1 MTNNYYP
8 ASCGHF
14 AKDEPQ
20 NLCSD
25 VSVTEVLSDLRK
37 TGKARRPVNHEFGAT
52 PAGSVVMSS

>member
-8 ASCGHF
+8 AGCGQF

-25 VSVTEVLSDLRK
+25 VSVTEVLSDLRE
-37 TGKARRPVNHEFGAT
+37 TGKVRRPVNH
-52 PAGSVVMSS
+52 